1 MNGTIAD
8 FTLATELLESLV
20 NHESPQGTTLVICSS
35 RKAFLRQIAPTLLTP
50 QAHEIPASQESL
62 EEEEGPQSPLP
73 HRFLVPTL
81 GLLAAARALNLT
93 FCPTV
98 KSLRAWLS
106 TYTTSTDMFLARDRN
121 ARRSLILVDL
131 ILLHRDTSEFS
142 VQGLSRTL
150 ACAVEVAARNRM
162 NLRLVEC
169 KDFHG
174 VHDSTRG
181 YDLWSAQVPLLTS
194 SVRLGGDGLNW
205 AGRAISVRTIAGRW
219 LRFEEKRPESAGDEG
234 GAEDEEM
241 LV

>member
-8 FTLATELLESLV
+8 FTFATELLESLV
-20 NHESPQGTTLVICSS
+20 NDESPHGTTLVICST

-50 QAHEIPASQESL
+50 QAQEIPASQESL
-62 EEEEGPQSPLP
+62 EEDEGPQNPLP

-81 GLLAAARALNLT
+81 GLLAAARALKLA
-93 FCPTV
+93 FCPTI

-106 TYTTSTDMFLARDRN
+106 TYTASTDTFFARDSN
-121 ARRSLILVDL
+121 ARRCLILVDL
-131 ILLHRDTSEFS
+131 VLLHRDTSEFC

-181 YDLWSAQVPLLTS
+181 YDLWSAQVPLLS
-194 SVRLGGDGLNW
+194 GSVRLGGDGVNW
-205 AGRAISVRTIAGRW
+205 AGRAISVRKIAGRW
-219 LRFEEKRPESAGDEG
+219 LRFEEKRPEAARDEV